1 MTKVIL
7 GNPKNKSSMKLLS
20 EWLQENEGKIKV
32 TEIKFDEEDPDMLFI
47 TYQDKGVYEEK

>member
-32 TEIKFDEEDPDMLFI
+32 TEIKFDEECPDMLFV